1 MSGPAWIPP
10 AYFSIG
16 VALFVLG
23 LLFIGASLFF
33 PRGSDQT
40 ERPDRLGLLI
50 ERFTR
55 PREQAA
61 TPSAAPR
68 GDVELTGPVTRH
80 ERAMRWPAMIDPD
93 TGPLTASERRSIIE
107 GLAVVGDAWC
117 AQILAAAYT
126 DESDELRENVI
137 DAIGRCDGEV
147 VPTLE
152 RALRSHRVV
161 ERYAATDAASR
172 RGDVDLLERSIK
184 DTDGT
189 VALAAAYGLVRA
201 RRRDLV
207 DSALLGREDVRAN
220 EIRRILPVLT

>member
-1 MSGPAWIPP
+1 MSGLEWIPP
-10 AYFSIG
+10 AFFIPG
-16 VALFVLG
+16 VAFFALG
-23 LLFIGASLFF
+23 LLLVGASQLF
-33 PRGSDQT
+33 PRAGDQT
-40 ERPDRLGLLI
+40 ERPDRLRMLI
-50 ERFTR
+50 DRFTQPR
-55 PREQAA
+55 PQAA
-61 TPSAAPR
+61 TPYAAPR

-93 TGPLTASERRSIIE
+93 TGPLTAPERRRIIE

-117 AQILAAAYT
+117 AQVLAAAYT
-126 DESDELRENVI
+126 DENDDLRESVI
-137 DAIGRCDGEV
+137 DAIGRCEGDV

-152 RALRSHRVV
+152 RALRSHRVA

-172 RGDVDLLERSIK
+172 RGDIELLERSIK

-207 DSALLGREDVRAN
+207 DSALLGREDARAN